1 MHASICSKAMRP
13 FVQKPVFRGVHKSK
27 NLRVLVFVPGLNV
40 NVQLYLKNPR
50 REVRRCTVKQCF
62 CFCGFD
68 CSFVFDDE
76 ALEIKKAIRASS
88 GISVQQLLH
97 ADV

>member
-1 MHASICSKAMRP
+1 
-13 FVQKPVFRGVHKSK
+13 
-27 NLRVLVFVPGLNV
+27 VLVFVPGLNV

-62 CFCGFD
+62 CFCGFV